1 MKGINLS
8 DAEIKFEVLP
18 ASRSHS
24 VYTVVGFAWPIF
36 GFFFLV
42 LLCTTGWFKLEPLLF
57 FPSMVFAALFLAHLL
72 ATFLESNLLTSWL
85 RPWRN
90 GQPLLFYR
98 RFIGVE
104 TACDKGETEVVSVLV
119 GQRRILLSAVSE
131 LYLTL
136 LGTLEIRSTAVS
148 GDSSPLDQSKI
159 VPDVVARLPLSCLDL
174 EKQKRL
180 GALFEAAC
188 PGLSTNKRL
197 KDRLASPVVKGQMLL
212 RMLGAMIITFALFD
226 VSYATSLWLTM
237 LRSYYGAQLL
247 VRLPDANETACFIEQ
262 LPAFVDA
269 KQAGSLRV
277 RNIQEADTK
286 SGALKLYE
294 GAEALRTHPF
304 PLSWAYRALFSNKNS
319 QAQLAAIRAE
329 TLFQLGR
336 KEEALALLK
345 EAIEAKPSGFR
356 TELTYARYLAAL
368 GRKDEAIKVMQAVLE
383 KHKDVLLPRLYEM
396 GLNDSES
403 RRREIYQA
411 SMKELDEQVFG
422 TEPAWPPGGE
432 RPIMEMWRRDD
443 LEFLNQLLLESK
455 AK

>member
-1 MKGINLS
+1 MRTKAINLS

-42 LLCTTGWFKLEPLLF
+42 LLCTTGWFELEPLLF
-57 FPSMVFAALFLAHLL
+57 FPSLVLAALFFAHLL

-90 GQPLLFYR
+90 GQPLIFYR
-98 RFIGVE
+98 RFMRVE
-104 TACDKGETEVVSVLV
+104 TAVDKEETQVVSVLV
-119 GQRRILLSAVSE
+119 GQRRILTSAVSE

-136 LGTLEIRSTAVS
+136 LGTLEIKSRAVS
-148 GDSSPLDQSKI
+148 GGNSSEI

-180 GALFEAAC
+180 IALFEAAC
-188 PGLSTNKRL
+188 PGLSINKRL
-197 KDRLASPVVKGQMLL
+197 RDRLASPVVRGQMLL
-212 RMLGAMIITFALFD
+212 QMLGALIITFALFD
-226 VSYATSLWLTM
+226 VSYATALWLTM

-247 VRLPDANETACFIEQ
+247 LRAPRAPETEYFSARIIARAPSKKVGTLQ
-262 LPAFVDA
+262 
-269 KQAGSLRV
+269 V
-277 RNIQEADTK
+277 RNVQESDRE
-286 SGALKLYE
+286 GALKLYE
-294 GAEALRTHPF
+294 GAETLRTHPF

-329 TLFQLGR
+329 TLFCLGR

-345 EAIEAKPSGFR
+345 EAIEASPSGFR
-356 TELTYARYLAAL
+356 TELTYARYLAAF
-368 GRKDEAIKVMQAVLE
+368 GRKAEAVKVMQTVLE

-396 GLNDSES
+396 GLSDSEG

-443 LEFLNQLLLESK
+443 LEFLYQLLLETK